1 VGALLIYEKLIME
14 IFIYLYTTKEITVAH
29 EVENNVHV
37 ALALSETDRPLGK
50 ENMNKLKAAEF
61 NVHWFLL

>member
-1 VGALLIYEKLIME
+1 ME